1 MNYSNSGKKSELRV
15 VIKPVNWRQFAFT
28 MFLFMTAFF
37 FSFVSYIGLFFSWLG
52 TICFTVFGLLN
63 LLDLFFE
70 WSRLLINKDGYHL
83 RGWWRKQHFRHE
95 EIESF
100 SSENYGGRKLIT
112 LHLKQKARENRNLNH
127 DPIPFPCTFGRP
139 IEDVLDILRENLD
152 KTPRKIT

>member
-1 MNYSNSGKKSELRV
+1 MNYSNSGKRSELRV

-28 MFLFMTAFF
+28 MFLFITAFLLF
-37 FSFVSYIGLFFSWLG
+37 CELYRSVFQLVRDDLFHCFWIIKFIGL
-52 TICFTVFGLLN
+52 V
-63 LLDLFFE
+63 FE
-70 WSRLLINKDGYHL
+70 WSRLLINKDGYQL

-112 LHLKQKARENRNLNH
+112 LHLKQKARDNRKLNH

-139 IEDVLDILRENLD
+139 IEDVLSILRENLD